1 MKNWKGEDRM
11 KKIAYVIMVFAIMLL
26 LTACG
31 ESQYDKD
38 LNSGFSK
45 FKSGDIGSMSD
56 GERDA
61 VNDFLEWAG
70 DN

>member
-1 MKNWKGEDRM
+1 
-11 KKIAYVIMVFAIMLL
+11 MVFVIMLL

-38 LNSGFSK
+38 LNSGYSK
-45 FKSGDIGSMSD
+45 FKNGDIGSMSD

-61 VNDFLEWAG
+61 VNDFLEWAF